1 MEVVEVA
8 LTPKEIMGDGLK
20 MLNFQESKG
29 LYVLF
34 FNVHNFSCFDHN
46 YWDDSTDEVSVL
58 DLDM

>member
-34 FNVHNFSCFDHN
+34 FLKETIKMFSRMVYYEWPSWHLAN
-46 YWDDSTDEVSVL
+46 I
-58 DLDM
+58 